1 LSKQNSLN
9 SESICIQLPHV
20 LPKTITSEVL
30 LGQLKQIFILH
41 DGHSYQLRITK
52 LGKLILTK

>member
-1 LSKQNSLN
+1 MKTNTLR
-9 SESICIQLPHV
+9 SESSYIRPPDV
-20 LPKTITSEVL
+20 LPRTIASEVL
-30 LGQLKQIFILH
+30 LGHLKQIFILH

>member
-1 LSKQNSLN
+1 MSEKNILDIDSKCIRSTQIFPITIP
-9 SESICIQLPHV
+9 SEI
-20 LPKTITSEVL
+20 L
-30 LGQLKQIFILH
+30 LGRTKQIFILH